1 MPQKLSPQPHSK
13 PGCVNLKER
22 FGRRFKVALDESYH
36 AERSQYR
43 ESEAPWLM
51 MIPCQHG
58 HICPWGGENLA
69 ACTRTAGPIAKRLK
83 ALPFAT
89 VAQDGSDGAN
99 VVFPVDH
106 FAQVAA
112 LMRPRKRRH
121 LSDEAKAKAIQNLVP
136 FSKKASVAA
145 VEASPEDRECAR
157 GAPVDV

>member
-1 MPQKLSPQPHSK
+1 VE
-13 PGCVNLKER
+13 CVNLKER
-22 FGRRFKVALDESYH
+22 FGRRFKVVYEESYY
-36 AERSQYR
+36 AERPEFR
-43 ESEAPWLM
+43 AAEAPWLM

-106 FAQVAA
+106 FEEVAA
-112 LMRPRKRRH
+112 IMKPRRRRVLSPKARKAAGERLAKYQFRPAVGIAPEGQGSVR
-121 LSDEAKAKAIQNLVP
+121 EA
-136 FSKKASVAA
+136 
-145 VEASPEDRECAR
+145 R
-157 GAPVDV
+157 VDV